1 MFVFK
6 YKPPKYTQR
15 YTKIIVLEYTI
26 QDFVMEPL
34 QVRKRVPKCLTSEL
48 NRREIKK
55 TFNNQRE
62 VNSFNSMLQYGVD
75 VFKASGVLINDLKPY
90 IRVTKVVNL
99 QTFDDIIPLYL
110 AHSKSNVSKKEYKAR
125 VSLFTE
131 LLPTLMKYLHI
142 PTTINKVT
150 SAHLYSLTT
159 AIGKLPNRRL
169 YRYRALN
176 VDELVRTKTTEIQ
189 SIASINKKIKRVRTF
204 IQYGHSTGLYTLP
217 NTMPVMKE
225 KYSEKGNREPLTA
238 KEYTLL
244 YEKLNKECRLLLNTI
259 YYSGMRNSE
268 VHKATIETVD
278 GVLVFNLS
286 SCDRLKT
293 KSSYRIIPIHSSIDS
308 ENISKLNIRWNSI
321 QINRTIKKLFPN
333 KQLSLYSARHSF
345 ITNLI
350 NSNVPPH
357 IVSELAGHSNKS
369 MTLSNYFGGTELAV
383 LSSYVELL

>member
-1 MFVFK
+1 
-6 YKPPKYTQR
+6 
-15 YTKIIVLEYTI
+15 
-26 QDFVMEPL
+26 MESF
-34 QVRKRVPKCLTSEL
+34 QVRKRVPRCLTSEL

-55 TFNNQRE
+55 TFYNQKE
-62 VNSFNSMLQYGVD
+62 VDSFNIMLQYGVD
-75 VFKASGVLINDLKPY
+75 VFKASGVLINELKPY
-90 IRVTKVVNL
+90 VKEAKVVNL
-99 QTFDDIIPLYL
+99 QTFEDIIPLYL
-110 AHSKSNVSKKEYKAR
+110 AHSKSNVSEKEYKAR

-150 SAHLYSLTT
+150 SAHLYSLAT
-159 AIGKLPNRRL
+159 AIGNLPNRRV
-169 YRYRALN
+169 YKYRALS

-217 NTMPVMKE
+217 NTMPSMKE
-225 KYSEKGNREPLTA
+225 KNSDKGNREPLTA
-238 KEYTLL
+238 IEYNLL
-244 YEKLNKECRLLLNTI
+244 YEQLNKECRLLLNII

-268 VHKATIETVD
+268 IHKAVIEIVD

-286 SCDRLKT
+286 SCDSLKT
-293 KSSYRIIPIHSSIDS
+293 KSSYRRIPIHKSINS
-308 ENISKLNIRWNSI
+308 ENISELNIRWNSI

-357 IVSELAGHSNKS
+357 IVSELAGHSNKG

>member
-1 MFVFK
+1 
-6 YKPPKYTQR
+6 
-15 YTKIIVLEYTI
+15 
-26 QDFVMEPL
+26 MEPL

-75 VFKASGVLINDLKPY
+75 VFKTSGVLINDLKPY
-90 IRVTKVVNL
+90 IRVTKIVNL
-99 QTFDDIIPLYL
+99 QTFENIIPLYL
-110 AHSKSNVSKKEYKAR
+110 AHSKSNVSEKEYKAR

-150 SAHLYSLTT
+150 SAHLYSLAT

-169 YRYRALN
+169 YKYRALS

-225 KYSEKGNREPLTA
+225 KNSEMGNRVPLTA

-244 YEKLNKECRLLLNTI
+244 YEQLNKVCRLLLNTI

-278 GVLVFNLS
+278 GIPVFNLN
-286 SCDRLKT
+286 SCDNLKT

-357 IVSELAGHSNKS
+357 IVSELAGHSNKG

-383 LSSYVELL
+383 LSSYIELL